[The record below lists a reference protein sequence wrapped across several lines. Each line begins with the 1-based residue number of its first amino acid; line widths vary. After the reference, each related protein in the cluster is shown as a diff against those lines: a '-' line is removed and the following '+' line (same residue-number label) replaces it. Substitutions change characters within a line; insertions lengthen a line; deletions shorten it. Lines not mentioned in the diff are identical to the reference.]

1 MFISSRAFGGGVSSI
16 CGKRESALTRWR
28 LDHAGQRNHDEGS
41 RPIVRVGLS
50 SGTED
55 RDRENTMQV
64 TMKDRV
70 AVVTGGSKGLGL
82 AVARQFAAS
91 GAKVAILARGAAD
104 LKAARELLAKDGLEV
119 RDYACDVAKAADIAK
134 AYEKITADLGPVDIL
149 VNNAGTA
156 RTMAFENIS
165 DEAWQEDLDLKLFAA
180 IRFSRLVWPGMKAR
194 KWGRI
199 INVLNTYAKAP
210 AAASAPT
217 SVSRAAGMALTKVM
231 AGEGGEHN
239 ILVNAMLV
247 GLIMSD
253 QWVKRHAAQAPD
265 TDFEVFAKNLAKGTP
280 LGRIGTAEEFA
291 NLACFLASDQGSF
304 ITGTAINVD
313 GGRSPV
319 V

>member
-1 MFISSRAFGGGVSSI
+1 
-16 CGKRESALTRWR
+16 
-28 LDHAGQRNHDEGS
+28 
-41 RPIVRVGLS
+41 
-50 SGTED
+50 
-55 RDRENTMQV
+55 MQV

-104 LKAARELLAKDGLEV
+104 LKAARELLAKEGLEV
-119 RDYACDVAKAADIAK
+119 RDYVCDVSKASDIAK
-134 AYEKITADLGPVDIL
+134 AHEKITADLGPVDIL

-210 AAASAPT
+210 AASSAPT

-231 AGEGGEHN
+231 ASEGGEHN

-253 QWVKRHAAQAPD
+253 QWVKRHASTGAGDGFRGVCQKPRQGHAAGAHRHGGGIRQPGLLPRLRSGI
-265 TDFEVFAKNLAKGTP
+265 VHHRHRHQCRWRAFAGGVGEHRGFIL
-280 LGRIGTAEEFA
+280 RD
-291 NLACFLASDQGSF
+291 ACYAGSS
-304 ITGTAINVD
+304 G
-313 GGRSPV
+313 
-319 V
+319 

>member
-1 MFISSRAFGGGVSSI
+1 MNI
-16 CGKRESALTRWR
+16 
-28 LDHAGQRNHDEGS
+28 
-41 RPIVRVGLS
+41 
-50 SGTED
+50 
-55 RDRENTMQV
+55 

-70 AVVTGGSKGLGL
+70 AVITGGSKGIGI
-82 AVARQFAAS
+82 AVARRFAEA
-91 GAKVAILARGAAD
+91 GAKVAILARGAEG
-104 LKAARELLAKDGLEV
+104 LKAAREQLATNGLEV
-119 RDYACDVAKAADIAK
+119 RDYVCDVSKASDISS
-134 AYEKITADLGPVDIL
+134 AYEKIIVDFGHIDVL

-156 RTMAFENIS
+156 RTMAFESIS

-199 INVLNTYAKAP
+199 INVLNTFAKAP
-210 AAASAPT
+210 AASSAPT
-217 SVSRAAGMALTKVM
+217 SVSRAAGMALTKGM
-231 AGEGGEHN
+231 ASEGGEHN
-239 ILVNAMLV
+239 VLVNALLV

-253 QWVKRHAAQAPD
+253 QWVKRHAAQVPNM
-265 TDFEVFAKNLAKGTP
+265 DFDEFAKNLAKGKP

-291 NLACFLASDQGSF
+291 NLACFLALEQGSY

>member
-1 MFISSRAFGGGVSSI
+1 M
-16 CGKRESALTRWR
+16 
-28 LDHAGQRNHDEGS
+28 N
-41 RPIVRVGLS
+41 LS
-50 SGTED
+50 
-55 RDRENTMQV
+55 
-64 TMKDRV
+64 MKDRV
-70 AVVTGGSKGLGL
+70 AVVTGGSKGIGI
-82 AVARQFAAS
+82 AVARRFAES

-104 LKAARELLAKDGLEV
+104 LKTARETLARDGLAV
-119 RDYACDVAKAADIAK
+119 RDYVCDVSKAADIAG
-134 AYEKITADLGPVDIL
+134 AHDRIVADFGRIDVL

-156 RTMAFENIS
+156 RTLAFENIS
-165 DEAWQEDLDLKLFAA
+165 DEAWQDDLDLKLFAA
-180 IRFSRLVWPGMKAR
+180 IRFSRLVWAGMKQR
-194 KWGRI
+194 KWGRV

-210 AAASAPT
+210 AGNSAPT

-231 AGEGGEHN
+231 AHEGGEHN

-253 QWVKRHAAQAPD
+253 QWVKRHAAQAPNM
-265 TDFEVFAKNLAKGTP
+265 DFDEFARGLAKGTP

-291 NLACFLASDQGSF
+291 NLACFLASEQGSY

>member
-1 MFISSRAFGGGVSSI
+1 MQI
-16 CGKRESALTRWR
+16 
-28 LDHAGQRNHDEGS
+28 
-41 RPIVRVGLS
+41 
-50 SGTED
+50 
-55 RDRENTMQV
+55 TMNN
-64 TMKDRV
+64 RV
-70 AVVTGGSKGLGL
+70 AVITGGSKGLGL
-82 AVARQFAAS
+82 AMARRFAES
-91 GAKVAILARGAAD
+91 GAKVAILARRAPD
-104 LKAARELLAKDGLEV
+104 LKAAREELARDGLTV
-119 RDYACDVAKAADIAK
+119 RDYVCDVSKAADIAK
-134 AYEKITADLGPVDIL
+134 AHDKITADLGGVDIL

-156 RTMAFENIS
+156 RTMAFENIT

-180 IRFSRLVWPGMKAR
+180 IRFSRLVWPGMKTR

-210 AAASAPT
+210 AASSAPT

-231 AGEGGEHN
+231 ANEGGEHN

-253 QWVKRHAAQAPD
+253 QWVQRHAKTTPD
-265 TDFEVFAKNLAKGTP
+265 TDFEVFAKGLAKGTP

-291 NLACFLASDQGSF
+291 NLACLLASDQGSY

>member
-1 MFISSRAFGGGVSSI
+1 M
-16 CGKRESALTRWR
+16 LR
-28 LDHAGQRNHDEGS
+28 L
-41 RPIVRVGLS
+41 GLS

-55 RDRENTMQV
+55 RDRENTMQI

-70 AVVTGGSKGLGL
+70 AVITGGSKGLGL
-82 AVARQFAAS
+82 AMARRFAES
-91 GAKVAILARGAAD
+91 GAKVAILARGAED
-104 LKAARELLAKDGLEV
+104 LKAAREELAKDGLAV
-119 RDYACDVAKAADIAK
+119 RDYVCDVSTAAGIAS
-134 AYEKITADLGPVDIL
+134 AHDKITADLGGIDIL

-156 RTMAFENIS
+156 RTLAFENIT
-165 DEAWQEDLDLKLFAA
+165 DEAWQDDLDLKLFAA
-180 IRFSRLVWPGMKAR
+180 IRFSRLVWPGMKTR

-210 AAASAPT
+210 AASSAPT

-231 AGEGGEHN
+231 ASEGGEHN

-253 QWVKRHAAQAPD
+253 QWVQRHANTAPD
-265 TDFEVFAKNLAKGTP
+265 MDFEVFAKGLAKGTP

-291 NLACFLASDQGSF
+291 NLACFLASDQGSY

>member
-1 MFISSRAFGGGVSSI
+1 
-16 CGKRESALTRWR
+16 
-28 LDHAGQRNHDEGS
+28 
-41 RPIVRVGLS
+41 
-50 SGTED
+50 
-55 RDRENTMQV
+55 MQV

-70 AVVTGGSKGLGL
+70 AVVTGGSKGIGL

-104 LKAARELLAKDGLEV
+104 LKSARELLAKDGLEV
-119 RDYACDVAKAADIAK
+119 RDYVCDVSKASDIAEGH
-134 AYEKITADLGPVDIL
+134 EKIVADLGPIDIL

-210 AAASAPT
+210 AASSAPT

-253 QWVKRHAAQAPD
+253 QWVKRHAGQSPEM
-265 TDFEVFAKNLAKGTP
+265 DFEVFAKNLAKGTP

-291 NLACFLASDQGSF
+291 NMACFLASDQGSF